1 MIESGYNWPHFG
13 LPRIDADDIPPDA
26 QNAAGRPQKQPKQGR
41 GDTPLLPIDQID
53 EELEQLMYHRD
64 VPIYKDADGMYVI
77 LVHNDSG
84 AKHPKTKTIKTHHLS
99 SIKRLIGAAL
109 QNDDGRFRYMNRG
122 YILAL

>member
-1 MIESGYNWPHFG
+1 MNNSPFYG
-13 LPRIDADDIPPDA
+13 LSRRGWDNSPWDEE
-26 QNAAGRPQKQPKQGR
+26 NATERPSKRPKQGR

>member
-1 MIESGYNWPHFG
+1 MNNSPFYDLSRRGWDNSPWDEENVTE
-13 LPRIDADDIPPDA
+13 
-26 QNAAGRPQKQPKQGR
+26 RPNKRPKQVR

-53 EELEQLMYHRD
+53 EELEQIMYHRD

-99 SIKRLIGAAL
+99 SIKRIINGAL
-109 QNDDGRFRYMNRG
+109 QNDQGRFRYMNRT
-122 YILAL
+122 YVLAV

>member
-1 MIESGYNWPHFG
+1 MNNSPFYNPSRCGWDNSSWG
-13 LPRIDADDIPPDA
+13 EE
-26 QNAAGRPQKQPKQGR
+26 NATERPNKRPKQGHR
-41 GDTPLLPIDQID
+41 DTPLLPIDQID
-53 EELEQLMYHRD
+53 EELEQIMYHRD

>member
-1 MIESGYNWPHFG
+1 MQQSEYNWPYFG
-13 LPRIDADDIPPDA
+13 FSRDNVDDIPPDA
-26 QNAAGRPQKQPKQGR
+26 QNAAGRPQKRPKQGR
-41 GDTPLLPIDQID
+41 WDTPLLPIDQID
-53 EELEQLMYHRD
+53 EELEQIMYHRD